1 MLKGTKIKG
10 MVACLALSTLLT
22 GCGFFGLGEKSD
34 QIGVGTEGSNSS
46 GAATETTLSPLT
58 GLAIEKETLKRRPL
72 AVMINNSTSARPQSG
87 LDKAD
92 MVYEFLAEGGITR
105 LLAIYIHNDVEE
117 VGPVRSARPYFVVK
131 ALEFDALYAH
141 CGGST
146 DALED
151 IKRYN
156 VADLD
161 EFTIGKKAFW
171 RSSDRVAPHNLYTS
185 TDNLWTYANTKKLNT
200 PVNLPGFKFLAKGED
215 TLGQRAENIFIKYSS
230 KNYNVTYKFNA
241 ASKTYLRFNGDAA
254 HVDKVSGKQLEA
266 SNILIQY
273 APTLAHDDSRLDI
286 DLMGEG
292 KALLFN
298 NGKVQNGS
306 WKKNSLN
313 EQTVFLDETGNEVKL
328 VPGQTWIQVVPT
340 TSEVTY

>member
-1 MLKGTKIKG
+1 LIKGTKIKG
-10 MVACLALSTLLT
+10 IVACLAFSTLLT
-22 GCGFFGLGEKSD
+22 GCSFLGIGDKND
-34 QIGVGTEGSNSS
+34 QPGM
-46 GAATETTLSPLT
+46 ATDSPKAIFSPLT
-58 GLAIEKETLKRRPL
+58 GLTIEQETLERRPL

-92 MVYEFLAEGGITR
+92 VVYEFLAEGGITR
-105 LLAIYIHNDVEE
+105 LLAIYLQNDVEE

-151 IKRYN
+151 IQRYG

-161 EFTIGKKAFW
+161 EFKIGTKAFW
-171 RSSDRVAPHNLYTS
+171 RTSDRVAPHNLYTS
-185 TDNLWTYANTKKLNT
+185 TDKLWSYANTKELDT
-200 PVNLPGFKFLAKGED
+200 PVNLQGFKFLAKDEENA
-215 TLGQRAENIFIKYSS
+215 LGQTAEKIFIKYSS
-230 KNYNVTYKFNA
+230 KNYNVTYEYNIDNN
-241 ASKTYLRFNGDAA
+241 TYLRFNGPAA

-273 APTLAHDDSRLDI
+273 APTLAHDNSRLEI

-298 NGKVQNGS
+298 NGKVHKGS
-306 WKKNSLN
+306 WKKNSLR